1 MAAAVVCAPSPEDR
15 RKEIASLLAGGV
27 LRLRKLRL
35 LNETAEELQE
45 SSANSAAQHLEF
57 FGGTVLSVSRGNGSV
72 SRKPR
77 SKTC

>member
-1 MAAAVVCAPSPEDR
+1 
-15 RKEIASLLAGGV
+15 
-27 LRLRKLRL
+27 LRKLRL